1 MENRKYTKK
10 QVKCF
15 NIQTGEVKIYDSVVE
30 SMRATGVH
38 QVSITLNC
46 NKKQRQAGGYY
57 FTYDLSETVI
67 PELTRAPR
75 NSGKALN
82 PGKVNKP
89 KKEHVPKEEA
99 RKKYE
104 LKNLNIDNKILAKNA
119 VAIIPDPET
128 GRRTIYI
135 KSTVDQW
142 SHLEMEYRAMLEKWA
157 KKDAKEEKQDEDEF
171 EEWFVNL
178 EDDEPID

>member
-15 NIQTGEVKIYDSVVE
+15 NIQTGEVTIYDSVVD

-46 NKKQRQAGGYY
+46 NKKQRKAGAYY
-57 FTYDLSETVI
+57 FTYDLSETTI
-67 PELTRAPR
+67 PDLARAAR
-75 NSGKALN
+75 NSGNALN
-82 PGKVNKP
+82 SLKP
-89 KKEHVPKEEA
+89 KKVHVLKEEA

-104 LKNLNIDNKILAKNA
+104 RKAIIIDNKILAKDA

-128 GRRTIYI
+128 GRRMIYI
-135 KSTVDQW
+135 KPTVDQW
-142 SHLEMEYRAMLEKWA
+142 THLEMEYRVMLEKWA
-157 KKDAKEEKQDEDEF
+157 KKDAKEEKEDEDEF

-178 EDDEPID
+178 EDDEPIED

>member
-15 NIQTGEVKIYDSVVE
+15 NIQTGEVAIYDSVVD

-46 NKKQRQAGGYY
+46 NKKQRKAGAYY
-57 FTYDLSETVI
+57 FTYDLSETTI
-67 PELTRAPR
+67 PDLARAAR
-75 NSGKALN
+75 NSGNALK
-82 PGKVNKP
+82 PLKP
-89 KKEHVPKEEA
+89 KKVHVLKEEA

-104 LKNLNIDNKILAKNA
+104 RKAIIIDNKILAKDA

-128 GRRTIYI
+128 GRRMIYI
-135 KSTVDQW
+135 KPTVDQW
-142 SHLEMEYRAMLEKWA
+142 THLEKEYRVMLEKWA
-157 KKDAKEEKQDEDEF
+157 KKDAREEKEDEDEF

-178 EDDEPID
+178 EDDEPIEE